1 MTKYQHSIQVV
12 QNNNG
17 MLNND
22 GSSSQLYLTLVE
34 LKTLLDSYDSA
45 SGNIKAL
52 YKQKFLLLANNSVQ
66 IVNEILPMGIRSGL
80 KFSSVN

>member
-1 MTKYQHSIQVV
+1 
-12 QNNNG
+12 
-17 MLNND
+17 MLNTD

-34 LKTLLDSYDSA
+34 LKTLLDSFDSA

>member
-34 LKTLLDSYDSA
+34 LKTLLDSYDSV
-45 SGNIKAL
+45 SGSIKTL

>member
-45 SGNIKAL
+45 SGSIKTL